1 MSITGS
7 ELLAKAKA
15 GRKKEQN
22 GSDAAAGRQVTGADI
37 MAGARRLKRYDSL
50 DTSGVNADYLS
61 GFVTDAQGFVS
72 ELRGDTPIT
81 LARAKERA
89 ADLNTRY
96 DTIQAHLYKNKGSM
110 TPEDYESYFKALEGL
125 SELGGIADF
134 YGQFA
139 SEEDFSAWLDND
151 RFERKTMG
159 LEDFEEFSGIG
170 AGIKNPTYDDAPFWS
185 TPWSKKKFAES
196 IGNIVTFSRDN
207 IDAIKKRIGTANNSA
222 DISDVI
228 GDYRYQFMTD
238 NEVAIYNYYLG
249 KGETGK
255 AAEYLASLDDKMNQ
269 RWGSDIHDTVTGNR
283 FLEMVNAFGSGLDN
297 FAYGIGNLD
306 NWVTGAEADPLSAS
320 QYASSMIRNDV
331 IRDDGTGGGWGIA
344 YDLTSATANMLPSIL
359 LSSVPVVGQ
368 AAGLV
373 SMGASATGNAYA
385 EMRRLGYTDKQSA
398 WYAMA
403 VGVSEAA
410 LQKILGGISK
420 LSGGSSKGIFQ
431 SIAGKVL
438 PKIDN
443 ALARIA
449 IDLGSNML
457 DEGVEEALQSVLEP
471 LFAAAFTKG
480 EAFEGIDLEEVI
492 YSGLLGILS
501 AGVLEGL
508 PTVVGNVE
516 ASRVYKQARELY
528 GNGVDGALVAEALAL
543 NPDSRLARKLKAR
556 LDKGHKVCW

>member
-22 GSDAAAGRQVTGADI
+22 GSDVATGRQVTGADI
-37 MAGARRLKRYDSL
+37 MAGARRLKRYDAL

-72 ELRGDTPIT
+72 DLRGDTPIT

-110 TPEDYESYFKALEGL
+110 TPEDYESYSKALEGL

-139 SEEDFSAWLDND
+139 SEEDFSAWLEND
-151 RFERKTMG
+151 RFERETMG

-185 TPWSKKKFAES
+185 TPWNQKKFAES
-196 IGNIVTFSRDN
+196 IGNMVTFSRDN

-255 AAEYLASLDDKMNQ
+255 AAEYLASLDDKLNQ
-269 RWGSDIHDTVTGNR
+269 RWGADIHDTVTGNR

-306 NWVTGAEADPLSAS
+306 NWFKGGDPDPLSAS

-344 YDLTSATANMLPSIL
+344 YDLTSTTANMLPSIL
-359 LSSVPVVGQ
+359 VSYIPVVGQ

-385 EMRRLGYTDKQSA
+385 EMKRLGYDD
-398 WYAMA
+398 W
-403 VGVSEAA
+403 
-410 LQKILGGISK
+410 
-420 LSGGSSKGIFQ
+420 
-431 SIAGKVL
+431 
-438 PKIDN
+438 
-443 ALARIA
+443 
-449 IDLGSNML
+449 
-457 DEGVEEALQSVLEP
+457 
-471 LFAAAFTKG
+471 
-480 EAFEGIDLEEVI
+480 
-492 YSGLLGILS
+492 
-501 AGVLEGL
+501 
-508 PTVVGNVE
+508 
-516 ASRVYKQARELY
+516 
-528 GNGVDGALVAEALAL
+528 
-543 NPDSRLARKLKAR
+543 
-556 LDKGHKVCW
+556 